1 MSYNPFITAYKAG
14 IAIANHKIEKDFQD
28 IVKSIAYQLERD
40 YTSKEVTVY
49 RYMSNELEKY
59 LNSHNIT
66 VRSAYSGN
74 SMAMAKE
81 GPVYIINFSRYSG
94 ITSLIKEAKKSFEI
108 KIEKEIEKIL
118 NVYKQPYNHGKS
130 EFVYYGSLHS
140 KTLERVV
147 LEYGLTYT
155 YYPGNQRE
163 PSPVYNFKI
172 NIE

>member
-1 MSYNPFITAYKAG
+1 MSYNPFINAYKAG
-14 IAIANHKIEKDFQD
+14 IIKSEQIVQQDFNKILKK
-28 IVKSIAYQLERD
+28 IISQLEHD

-49 RYMSNELEKY
+49 RYISKELEKY
-59 LNSHNIT
+59 LKSQNIT

-74 SMAMAKE
+74 SMAMLRE
-81 GPVYIINFSRYSG
+81 GPAYIINFSKYLG
-94 ITSLIKEAKKSFEI
+94 ISHLIEKAKEHFEI

-130 EFVYYGSLHS
+130 DFVYYGSLNS
-140 KTLERVV
+140 KTLEHLVSQ
-147 LEYGLTYT
+147 YGLTYT

-172 NIE
+172 NM